1 MPVEKVSL
9 SLEADVVAEAR
20 AEAGGNL
27 SAYVNDALEARLRNR
42 HLRRVLDEFRHE
54 FPPLDREAAEQVRRE
69 FDGAMEKAA
78 AGAAA
83 TEEVLVRGTELLN
96 EHPLVE
102 EAVIARG
109 PTRLPVGYVVL
120 ADERKPVAEV
130 FAALGEYLTERLS
143 AGWKVQLVILGRDP
157 RGRSDLAGVVPL

>member
-54 FPPLDREAAEQVRRE
+54 FPPLDR
-69 FDGAMEKAA
+69 
-78 AGAAA
+78 AAA